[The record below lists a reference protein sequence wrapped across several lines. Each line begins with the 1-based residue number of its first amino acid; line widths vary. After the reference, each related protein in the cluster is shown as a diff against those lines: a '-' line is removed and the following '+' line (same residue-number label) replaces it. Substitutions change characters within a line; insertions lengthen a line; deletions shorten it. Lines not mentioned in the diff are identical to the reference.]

1 MTLLDRWKQRWRSAT
16 ADGVS
21 SSAAGPTPAS
31 EPPEL
36 PANTLELTVEAVPGR
51 IVLDLERTLEH
62 EFPEEFKAAD
72 AAKTQVIAPLAS
84 ADLAPLAKR
93 SPSLAGYQWE
103 HYLRCS
109 LCRVVRAQRG
119 LRRFVPSGSRVL
131 DYGSYFGN
139 FALAAQGS
147 GYKVEAVDSYA
158 GYDGALDPWVRLQ
171 RDAGI
176 VVHDFADVQ
185 YDMRGLASPT
195 FDAVICAG
203 VIEHM
208 PHTPRPLLET
218 LNAILKP
225 GGVLLLD
232 TPNLGY
238 LYRRLQLLEGRSIFP
253 LIEHQYFT
261 EIPFE
266 GHHREY
272 TVPEVEWLLGQAG
285 HTMLDLETFNY
296 SVFGNSEV
304 SGEHVEYFHAMASDP
319 LLREI
324 IFTAS
329 RRP

>member
-1 MTLLDRWKQRWRSAT
+1 MTQPVDIEPLAPA
-16 ADGVS
+16 ADVLPVPE
-21 SSAAGPTPAS
+21 PTRA
-31 EPPEL
+31 EPPV
-36 PANTLELTVEAVPGR
+36 PSTLS
-51 IVLDLERTLEH
+51 LDLETALRL
-62 EFPEEFKAAD
+62 EFPDEFPAASVSKAL
-72 AAKTQVIAPLAS
+72 VMAPLAG
-84 ADLAPLAKR
+84 ADLAPLARR

-109 LCRVVRAQRG
+109 QCRVVRVQRA
-119 LRRFVPSGSRVL
+119 LRRHVPAGSRVL

-139 FALAAQGS
+139 FALAARAN
-147 GYKVEAVDSYA
+147 GYAVESVDSYA

-185 YDMRGLASPT
+185 YDMRGLSVPH
-195 FDAVICAG
+195 FDAVMCAG

-238 LYRRLQLLEGRSIFP
+238 LYRRLQLLDGESIFP
-253 LIEHQYFT
+253 PIEHQYFT

-272 TVPEVEWLLGQAG
+272 TVREVEWLLGQAG
-285 HTMLDLETFNY
+285 HSILELETFNY
-296 SVFGNSEV
+296 SMFGNSEL
-304 SGEHVEYFHAMASDP
+304 SGDHVEYYHAMVADSS
-319 LLREI
+319 LREI
-324 IFTAS
+324 IFAAS
-329 RRP
+329 RRQ